1 MTVDFHL
8 CFLAFRNPSLDLN
21 LPERSEGNALV
32 SSKSLVVVGESII
45 VSLSLTAMDSDSDSL
60 EEEPTTEVSG
70 LWIDPV
76 AKVKGA

>member
-1 MTVDFHL
+1 ML
-8 CFLAFRNPSLDLN
+8 SSNPSLDLN
-21 LPERSEGNALV
+21 PPERSEGNALV
-32 SSKSLVVVGESII
+32 SSKNLVVVGES
-45 VSLSLTAMDSDSDSL
+45 AMDSDSDSL

>member
-21 LPERSEGNALV
+21 PPERSEGNALV
-32 SSKSLVVVGESII
+32 SSKSLVVVGES
-45 VSLSLTAMDSDSDSL
+45 AMDSDSDSL